1 LKIFLQQILNFLV
14 YLLNITAVNCDTWDR
29 MPVVKND
36 PENVGNGSEPNERM
50 AIQHLKKDQLQKELL
65 RKEFDANSIN
75 QQSYGSSSSS
85 TTSSSKREM
94 SLHMDNDPDG
104 TKVSSTLFSVPSSSS
119 NLFKE
124 VDKIKPYSKDEK
136 RRKTEPNKKE
146 ILRLV

>member
-1 LKIFLQQILNFLV
+1 
-14 YLLNITAVNCDTWDR
+14 